1 MSISS
6 SFQQAWER
14 FLSAEQLPNEPLL
27 YQHITD
33 QVLELLLKS
42 KLPAVD
48 QSTREYSEN
57 DLTFEE
63 QNAVQYIGGYVI
75 RSLHQSTKNSDVKY
89 VLYELKAEDNRDGP
103 AQDYTLLIE
112 VGSLKSLQIIIYN
125 S

>member
-27 YQHITD
+27 YQYITD

-57 DLTFEE
+57 LTFEE

-89 VLYELKAEDNRDGP
+89 ILYELKA
-103 AQDYTLLIE
+103 
-112 VGSLKSLQIIIYN
+112 
-125 S
+125 